1 MQFRSSSIV
10 HLASQTRTSD
20 WQQGNGESWFARL
33 SFVFFFLCCISFRTF
48 SFIPLLTM
56 SIRRCG
62 RRGIL
67 TGGSFSINSSPS
79 NKADNT
85 PLSLSARKSESFS
98 PEVRFQDYQPQK
110 VSCSARHMDQMMP
123 DLIPFDTATENIPSE
138 EELNRIEDEKF
149 DKLIG
154 GTPST
159 FKKLSDV
166 LEKFEIEFGK
176 G

>member
-1 MQFRSSSIV
+1 
-10 HLASQTRTSD
+10 
-20 WQQGNGESWFARL
+20 
-33 SFVFFFLCCISFRTF
+33 
-48 SFIPLLTM
+48 
-56 SIRRCG
+56 
-62 RRGIL
+62 
-67 TGGSFSINSSPS
+67 
-79 NKADNT
+79 
-85 PLSLSARKSESFS
+85 
-98 PEVRFQDYQPQK
+98 RFQDYQPQK

-176 G
+176 GLDGVTDPDFTKSIRGLSFQELQQKFKISFNEATDGAKDAIENTKKAFMKLPVDDVDAIAE